1 MTEHT
6 PRVAALPPAVSLVD
20 VSTYLPGEPI
30 GADYYAQ
37 FADSDDLR
45 DNLMFRAPKFR
56 HHVAPDETAIDMVE
70 RAAAGLVERHGADAL
85 ANVDVLI
92 THTQMPDMPFY
103 GGGGGMAH
111 RLGMKPNWVVDL
123 HNGGCAAF
131 VLGLKLARRLL
142 ESGEGRTALIAVA
155 QNSAGTAFDQP
166 TIRRKAQSAVPGDG
180 AAVGLV
186 TVSDESPIL
195 DIECRTYGE
204 YAGDMTLA
212 IDPPRKWWQ
221 AGPGEACIGFTDAK
235 ITKVLARGNRQ
246 VPEIAYAVCDR
257 IGMAPKELDLLV
269 TNQPN
274 RVFLRNWREA
284 LELPAERH
292 RDTFD
297 ECGNL
302 FAAGIPVNLDRAIT
316 AGQVKKGD
324 VVMMAAFA
332 HAGDFAGAAAIK
344 WGGRTR

>member
-1 MTEHT
+1 MTE
-6 PRVAALPPAVSLVD
+6 VSLTD

-30 GADYYAQ
+30 SADYYAQ
-37 FADSDDLR
+37 FAGSDELR

-56 HHVAPDETAIDMVE
+56 HHVGPDESAIDMVE
-70 RAAAGLVERHGADAL
+70 QAAQGLIERHGRDVIE
-85 ANVDVLI
+85 NVDVLI

-103 GGGGGMAH
+103 GAGGGIAH
-111 RLGMKPNWVVDL
+111 RLGMRPSWVLDL

-131 VLGLKLARRLL
+131 VLGLNVARKLLT
-142 ESGEGRTALIAVA
+142 SGEGRTALIAIA
-155 QNSAGTAFDQP
+155 QNAAGQVFDQP
-166 TIRRKAQSAVPGDG
+166 GVRRMAQAAVPGDG

-186 TVSDESPIL
+186 TLSDQSPIL
-195 DIECRTYGE
+195 DVECRTYGE

-221 AGPGEACIGFTDAK
+221 PGPGEGCIGFTETK

-246 VPEIAYAVCDR
+246 VPEVALAVCDR
-257 IGMAPKELDLLV
+257 IALASKDVDLLV

-284 LELPAERH
+284 LEIPPERH

-302 FAAGIPVNLDRAIT
+302 FGAGIPINLDRAICD
-316 AGQVKKGD
+316 GQVNAGD
-324 VVMMAAFA
+324 VVLMAAFA
-332 HAGDFAGAAAIK
+332 HAGDFAGAAAMR
-344 WGGRTR
+344 WGGRG

>member
-1 MTEHT
+1 MT
-6 PRVAALPPAVSLVD
+6 VSLID
-20 VSTYLPGEPI
+20 VSTYLPGEPV

-37 FADSDDLR
+37 YAETDDLR
-45 DNLMFRAPKFR
+45 DNLMFRAPRYR
-56 HHVAPDETAIDMVE
+56 HHVATDETAVDMVE
-70 RAAAGLVERHGADAL
+70 RAAAGLVERHGRDVLAD
-85 ANVDVLI
+85 VDVLI

-111 RLGMKPNWVVDL
+111 RLGMKPTTVIDL

-131 VLGLKLARRLL
+131 VLGLKLARTLL
-142 ESGEGRTALIAVA
+142 ESGEGRTALIAIA
-155 QNSAGTAFDQP
+155 QNAAGQIFDQP
-166 TIRRKAQSAVPGDG
+166 TVRRKAQASVPGDG
-180 AAVGLV
+180 AAVGLL

-195 DIECRTYGE
+195 DVECRTYGE
-204 YAGDMTLA
+204 YAGDMTIA
-212 IDPPRKWWQ
+212 VEPPRKWWQ
-221 AGPGEACIGFTDAK
+221 AGPGEGYIGFTESK

-246 VPEIAYAVCDR
+246 VPEAAYVVCDR
-257 IGMAPKELDLLV
+257 IGLRPSDIDLLV

-284 LELPAERH
+284 LELPKERH

-302 FAAGIPVNLDRAIT
+302 FAAGIPVNLDRAIDE
-316 AGQVKKGD
+316 GRLNRGD

-332 HAGDFAGAAAIK
+332 HAGDFAGAAAVR
-344 WGGRTR
+344 WGGR